1 MKRFVKE
8 LRRRKVFNVA
18 IVYGIVSWGLIQVA
32 DVGAPALLLP
42 NWVATL
48 VTFLLLLGFPIALV
62 LAWAY
67 DLTPRGIERTPQ
79 VDDTTSTVAAKI
91 AIDVPP
97 EPATELAAV
106 AVIPFKNLTPAS
118 EYAFLADAIAMEL
131 HSTLSRVH
139 QLRVVSRH
147 SSFIKGE
154 ADKHVSTIARELNV
168 QYVITGSVAHVG
180 EKIRV
185 IAEVDDAENDTSLW
199 SETYDTGVSDVLATQ
214 QQIVTAIISAFGG
227 ERLRSEIKQAAEVAA
242 TNLDAWGL
250 VQKARGYLLDYGPES
265 VTEAQTMLEDAVE
278 LDPDYAIA
286 QVSLGLIKAEKTVNG
301 ISDAPDRDRE
311 SAVHAVERA
320 ESEAPQDPV
329 VLRTAGCVRA
339 YSGDYKKSEDLLR
352 RAVSLAPFDLGAWG
366 YLGWP
371 LAAKG
376 DADSLAELIEILD
389 RLLSTAPRHPGRAY
403 WLFHKSVACSIVE
416 DPNNALDLVINCLR
430 EQPHFALAWMHKANV
445 LGVLGQPDDARAAAD
460 ECMRISPRLTPEY
473 YADLMSV
480 LTDQANVIARRTGG
494 LRSANLLA

>member
-1 MKRFVKE
+1 MSFFKE
-8 LRRRKVFNVA
+8 LRRRKVVNVA
-18 IVYGIVSWGLIQVA
+18 IVYGVVSWALIQVA

-48 VTFLLLLGFPIALV
+48 VAFLLILGFPVAMV

-79 VDDTTSTVAAKI
+79 SDATTAPVPAVP

-97 EPATELAAV
+97 APAPKLASV
-106 AVIPFKNLTPAS
+106 AVIPFKCLTPAS

-131 HSTLSRVH
+131 HSSLSRVH
-139 QLRVVSRH
+139 QLRVASRH
-147 SSFIKGE
+147 SSFTKGE
-154 ADKHVSTIARELNV
+154 ADKNVSTIARDLNV

-185 IAEVDDAENDTSLW
+185 IAEVDDAEQDTSLW
-199 SETYDTGVSDVLATQ
+199 SETYDTEASDFLHTQ
-214 QQIVTAIISAFGG
+214 QQIVAAIISAFGG
-227 ERLRSEIKQAAEVAA
+227 ERLRSEINKATEATA

-250 VQKARGYLLDYGPES
+250 VQKARGYLLDYSPHS
-265 VTEAQTMLEDAVE
+265 VSEAQTMLQEAVK

-286 QVSLGLIKAEKTVNG
+286 QVSLGLLTAEKTING
-301 ISDAPDRDRE
+301 ISSDPDRDRE
-311 SAVHAVERA
+311 SAVRAVERA
-320 ESEAPQDPV
+320 ELAAPQDPM
-329 VLRTAGCVRA
+329 VLRTAGCVWA
-339 YSGDYKKSEDLLR
+339 YNGDYRKAEELLR

-371 LAAKG
+371 LTAKG

-389 RLLSTAPRHPGRAY
+389 KLLGSAPRHPGRAY
-403 WLFHKSVACSIVE
+403 WLFHKSVACSIIE
-416 DPNNALDLVINCLR
+416 DAANALELVVDSTRI
-430 EQPHFALAWMHKANV
+430 QPRFALAWMHKAEV
-445 LGVLGQPDDARAAAD
+445 LGALGRPDDCRAAAD
-460 ECMRISPRLTPEY
+460 ECMRISPGFTPEY

-480 LTDQANVIARRTGG
+480 LTDQTDVISRRTGG
-494 LRSANLLA
+494 LRSAKLLA